1 VKNKEIA
8 ELLYDMGELLE
19 LKGENRFKIIAYGK
33 AARAV
38 ESLQE
43 DVEAVWQREELD
55 RIPGVGRAIAEKI
68 AEYLQTG
75 RMRAYDDLV
84 SETPAGQRELLQ
96 VAGIGPKTVALI
108 HEKLGVSTLDELE
121 AAARQHRIRRLP
133 RMGPTR
139 EANILRA
146 VERYRKRSSRIPL
159 SIAAPLVEEIVSYLR
174 RIDGLDNITPAGSFR
189 RGRETVGDIDILATS
204 SRPQEVIASF
214 VRMPMVEEVLGKGP
228 TKASVIVRETVQ
240 VDLRIVEPRSYGTV
254 VQYFTGSKEHN
265 VKLRG
270 IALQRGYSLSEY
282 SLKRTSTGEELYFDR
297 EEDVYAA
304 IGIPYIPPELR
315 EDRGEVEAAM
325 AGRLPHLV
333 EQADILGDLHVHSSW
348 SDGRGSIEDL
358 ALAAGDLGYHY
369 LALCDHSPSV
379 GIAGGLSEER
389 LQEKMAAIDRFNEA
403 GEGPTIL
410 KGTEVDIR
418 ADGTLDYPDSLLEKC
433 DLVVAAIHMGFSQKE
448 RDINGRL
455 IAAMENE
462 HVDVIAH
469 PTGRLI
475 GRREAYQVD
484 LQAVLEAAARTGTI
498 MEINSHPSRLDLDDL
513 WSRKAKE
520 LGVDIAINT
529 DSHSPDQLR
538 LMSFGVTVARR
549 GWLEPQ
555 NVVNTLTLPSLLDRL
570 GL

>member
-1 VKNKEIA
+1 MKNKEIA

>member
-1 VKNKEIA
+1 MKNKEIA

-96 VAGIGPKTVALI
+96 VAGIGPKTVALF